1 MDITDKELG
10 QSKSLILAAETDDEL
25 GTVLRLH
32 LALEHLL
39 DFYLK
44 QKRLGEVASFVRE
57 PREFGAKLSLA
68 VAFGFPVIIAR
79 VYRQVNIIRNKLAH
93 EPGESIGS
101 GDVQELAR
109 KVNGLSEIDPSFTSV
124 ERKYVELAK
133 KMPGEK
139 LGFGSSGARIDVL
152 IAIVA
157 AYSFSVQWLV
167 TNHYEPPQVA

>member
-1 MDITDKELG
+1 MTFMDITDEELD
-10 QSKSLILAAETDDEL
+10 QTKAIILAAETEDEL

-39 DFYLK
+39 NFYLK
-44 QKRLGEVASFVRE
+44 QKRKGEVASFVRE

-101 GDVQELAR
+101 SDVQELAR
-109 KVNGLSEIDPSFTSV
+109 KVNGLSEIDSGFIGV
-124 ERKYVELAK
+124 ERRFVELAQK
-133 KMPGEK
+133 KGQAK
-139 LGFGSSGARIDVL
+139 S
-152 IAIVA
+152 
-157 AYSFSVQWLV
+157 
-167 TNHYEPPQVA
+167 